1 MKIHLRALLVGALLG
16 STGLLRAAEY
26 FADQVVSYVSGSSVG
41 SFTDPTAALGKP
53 GGNIGSGTFNP
64 FSPNFATTELARVGF
79 GGELTLRLSNYVNVD
94 YTPGVREIGIW
105 ENVGLVA
112 SSGGATNPAT
122 VFGQDSAVVSV
133 SADGTNWFSLNGG
146 QPILFTL
153 PGNYYANA
161 TAINDPPP
169 ANPVLADFSQPFTGT
184 LADFDGESFSG
195 VLATL
200 NGSAGG
206 TWLDLDETGLT
217 QVGYIRFGGV
227 ASGQT
232 LEINGV
238 GINGALAGAS
248 VPEPSAG
255 HILLVCMAGSV
266 GFLRVRTRS
275 RLPLLSPNH

>member
-1 MKIHLRALLVGALLG
+1 MKKLPRAFLVCALLG
-16 STGLLRAAEY
+16 HAGLLHAAEY
-26 FADQVVSYVSGSSVG
+26 FADQVVSYVSGTGVG
-41 SFTDPTAALGKP
+41 SFTDPTSALGKP

-79 GGELTLRLSNYVNVD
+79 GGELTLSLSNYVTVD

-112 SSGGATNPAT
+112 GTGGATNPAT
-122 VFGQDSAVVSV
+122 VFGADSAVISV
-133 SADGTNWFSLNGG
+133 SADGINWFSLNSG

-161 TAINDPPP
+161 TATNDPPP
-169 ANPVLADFSQPFTGT
+169 ASPVLADFGKPFTGS
-184 LADFDGESFSG
+184 LSDFDGKSFSD

-206 TWLDLDETGLT
+206 TWLDLDETGLS
-217 QVGYIRFGGV
+217 QVGYIRFDGI

-238 GINGALAGAS
+238 GINGTLAGAA
-248 VPEPSAG
+248 VPEPSAA
-255 HILLVCMAGSV
+255 HILFLCAAGIV
-266 GFLRVRTRS
+266 GLCPLRTRRPS
-275 RLPLLSPNH
+275 LVPAKA

>member
-1 MKIHLRALLVGALLG
+1 MKKRFHALLVCASLG
-16 STGLLRAAEY
+16 SAGHLHAAES

-41 SFTDPTAALGKP
+41 AFTDPTAALGKP

-64 FSPNFATTELARVGF
+64 FSPNFATTELARIGF
-79 GGELTLRLSNYVNVD
+79 GGELTLRLSNYVTVN

-112 SSGGATNPAT
+112 GTGGATNPAT
-122 VFGQDSAVVSV
+122 VFGADSAVVSV
-133 SADGTNWFSLNGG
+133 SADGVNWFSLNSG

-161 TAINDPPP
+161 TATNDPPP

-184 LADFDGESFSG
+184 LSDFDGKSFSD

-206 TWLDLDETGLT
+206 TWLDLDETGLS
-217 QVGYIRFGGV
+217 QVGYIRFDGV

-232 LEINGV
+232 LEVNGVSINGT
-238 GINGALAGAS
+238 LAGVA
-248 VPEPSAG
+248 VPEPSAA
-255 HILLVCMAGSV
+255 HFLFLCAAGVV
-266 GFLRVRTRS
+266 GFYRLR
-275 RLPLLSPNH
+275 RLHPLLAPENA